1 MDFLHFIFLV
11 FQLTEIPQKFSTLEE
26 LIKFVTM
33 VIFTCSGQHS
43 AVNTGQVHHCIAFFS
58 RASLEKTAQIDQTV
72 FHVSLVSISMTMVAG
87 CPTLPSPCNVL
98 HRPQRERRA
107 RPPCCRHFL
116 TSTQQF
122 REWPPCGCSANSRL
136 TL

>member
-1 MDFLHFIFLV
+1 MDGWTVHILSFLF

-43 AVNTGQVHHCIAFFS
+43 AVNTGQVHHCFFS

-72 FHVSLVSISMTMVAG
+72 LPVSLV
-87 CPTLPSPCNVL
+87 
-98 HRPQRERRA
+98 
-107 RPPCCRHFL
+107 FL
-116 TSTQQF
+116 SV
-122 REWPPCGCSANSRL
+122 
-136 TL
+136 